1 MKISIDINDTVARI
15 VLAGRFDFSTHG
27 AFSDCYVAAIAD
39 AGVKQIEV
47 DMGCVEYVDSSA
59 LGMLLLLGERAKL
72 ANKAV
77 LLARPNDMVTQVLD
91 RVGFNKIF
99 AIRK

>member
-1 MKISIDINDTVARI
+1 MKINIDIRETVASI

-27 AFSDCYVAAIAD
+27 QFSDCYVAAIAD
-39 AGVKQIEV
+39 GGVKQIEV
-47 DMGCVEYVDSSA
+47 EMGNVEYVDSSA

-72 ANKAV
+72 ANKSIV
-77 LLARPNDMVTQVLD
+77 LARPNEMVTQVLD

-99 AIRK
+99 VIRK